1 MATATEIM
9 TAGQGTY
16 VVNDTNEKAVSH
28 DAILTLEDTVFTA
41 IKIGSTDVKSDYI
54 AATGTAV
61 KAGAFIRP
69 QNGAKFSAVELASG
83 SVILVL

>member
-9 TAGQGTY
+9 VAGQGTY
-16 VVNDTNEKAVSH
+16 VVNDTNEAVVSH
-28 DAILTLEDTVFTA
+28 DAILTLEDTVFTSISVA
-41 IKIGSTDVKSDYI
+41 GSDVKTDYI
-54 AATGTAV
+54 ADTAVAV

-69 QNGAKFSAVELASG
+69 KNGSKFSAVELASG

>member
-16 VVNDTNEKAVSH
+16 VVNNTDEIVISH
-28 DAILTLEDTVFTA
+28 DAILTLEDTVFTS
-41 IKIGSTDVKSDYI
+41 ISVGGSDVKADYI

-69 QNGAKFSAVELASG
+69 QNGAKFSAVQLASG